1 MDFDR
6 WNLDDENFSATI
18 TFGIVLFAATTLF
31 SIVTLPVE
39 YDASNRA
46 LAWLEN
52 KDAYATGT
60 SRQRTH

>member
-18 TFGIVLFAATTLF
+18 FGIVLFAATTLF
-31 SIVTLPVE
+31 SIVTLPE

-46 LAWLEN
+46 LV
-52 KDAYATGT
+52 G
-60 SRQRTH
+60 

>member
-18 TFGIVLFAATTLF
+18 TFGIVLFAQLLF

-39 YDASNRA
+39 CDASNRA
-46 LAWLEN
+46 LLVRE
-52 KDAYATGT
+52 
-60 SRQRTH
+60 